1 MDHKTYA
8 EAPLRQLF
16 SEDLLNG
23 DEVLVANELRSGI
36 FENNEGQFIF
46 KAFDLKAQVSMI
58 RDMLLVDINDDGRVD
73 ALTAGNFFGSSIDEG
88 RYSEDY
94 GTVLL
99 NTSEGWEV
107 ASSTAMSLYLEG
119 QVVQIEPIMIAEKR
133 AFIVIRNDAA
143 IQIFNY

>member
-1 MDHKTYA
+1 
-8 EAPLRQLF
+8 
-16 SEDLLNG
+16 
-23 DEVLVANELRSGI
+23 
-36 FENNEGQFIF
+36 
-46 KAFDLKAQVSMI
+46 
-58 RDMLLVDINDDGRVD
+58 DINDDGRVD